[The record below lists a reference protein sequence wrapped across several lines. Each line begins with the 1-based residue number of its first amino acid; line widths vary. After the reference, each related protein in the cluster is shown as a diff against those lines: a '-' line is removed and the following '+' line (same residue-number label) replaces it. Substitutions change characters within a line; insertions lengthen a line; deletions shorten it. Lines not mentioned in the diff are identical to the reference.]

1 MSTALDAFDLT
12 GRVSLVTGATKGLGR
27 AITQGLAEAGSDVVV
42 VSRKPELCDQVAA
55 EIEEST
61 GRRALSAACH
71 LGDWDALGVLAER
84 VYDEFGRVDVLVNN
98 AGINPAPTA
107 VADITSEYFDKLFGV
122 NVKGPVRLA
131 GLIGP
136 RMAAAGGGSIINI
149 TTVGSYMAGP
159 YVGAYTA
166 GKAALLNFTRTMA
179 SEWADSGVRVN
190 AIAPGPFMTEMMKGM
205 KRLDEASFEGA
216 RDATLMKR
224 VAEPEEIVPLALY
237 LASDASSYV
246 TGEDFAVAGGMRSN

>member
-1 MSTALDAFDLT
+1 MNFDLE
-12 GRVSLVTGATKGLGR
+12 GKGAIVTGGSLGIGR
-27 AITQGLAEAGSDVVV
+27 AIALELAREGANVAVNYRRHDDEA
-42 VSRKPELCDQVAA
+42 KAVAA

-61 GRRALSAACH
+61 GRQALSAACH

-136 RMAAAGGGSIINI
+136 RMAAAGSGSIINI

-224 VAEPEEIVPLALY
+224 VADPEEIVPLALY